1 MEYFFKIYLPIYLL
15 LYLLVA
21 FVIPTYRTYKQVG
34 INPITFGKADNAHDY
49 IGFVMKILIGLLFL
63 AVILFSFGETIYYYT
78 SPILFLE
85 NNYLQIIGLVII
97 HVSLCWIMIAQ
108 YQMSTSWRI
117 GIDEVNKTAL
127 KTSGVFGVSRNPIF
141 LGMILSMLGI
151 FFILPN
157 ALIFFLMLCTY
168 FIIQIQIRLEE
179 TFLEKQHG
187 ASYLDYKKKVRRL
200 I

>member
-1 MEYFFKIYLPIYLL
+1 MEHFLKIYLPIYLL

-21 FVIPTYRTYKQVG
+21 FLIPTYRTYKQAG

-63 AVILFSFGETIYYYT
+63 AVILFSFGKTTYYYT

-97 HVSLCWIMIAQ
+97 HVSLCWIMTAQ

-117 GIDEVNKTAL
+117 GIDELNKTAL

-157 ALIFFLMLCTY
+157 ALTFFLSICTC

-179 TFLEKQHG
+179 AFLEKQHRG
-187 ASYLDYKKKVRRL
+187 SYLVYKQKVKRL